1 VSIKQYIVK
10 FAPWNERTLSGLI
23 NETIKF
29 STVFDFND
37 FNEFRYLGG
46 CNADESVLQILEGE
60 IEKIDFL
67 LNLKR
72 LSKETLSPKGCE
84 KIDNILKQGKKR
96 ELFENDET
104 LSLLKENLAFS
115 SVGIFCAANIKVFED
130 DSAQLMFAHYAKN
143 LQGIA
148 LIYEI
153 EEIAQ
158 TYEIIYESEG
168 KCSFGA
174 ANRLIEW
181 YQGCYR
187 EMYDFI
193 CKSLKWEYEK
203 EIRMFN
209 KPGVK
214 ACDECKIKLKSVL
227 YTPRFSG
234 EEAAL
239 FKLNKEIYGGKLV
252 IEEIYTSNSHHYF
265 MMENG
270 DKITDFLGKSLK

>member
-1 VSIKQYIVK
+1 VSTKQYIVK
-10 FAPWNERTLSGLI
+10 FAPWNEKTLSGLI
-23 NETIKF
+23 NKTIKF

-37 FNEFRYLGG
+37 FNEFRYIGRSK
-46 CNADESVLQILEGE
+46 DEGVLQILEEE

-96 ELFENDET
+96 ELFENDDT

-143 LQGIA
+143 LEGIA

-158 TYEIIYESEG
+158 TSKIIYENEG

-174 ANRLIEW
+174 ANRLTEW

-193 CKSLKWEYEK
+193 CKSPKWEYEK

-209 KPGVK
+209 KPGIK

-234 EEAAL
+234 GEAAL
-239 FKLNKEIYGGKLV
+239 FKLNKEIYGGRLV
-252 IEEIYTSNSHHYF
+252 IEKIYPSNFDYYF
-265 MMENG
+265 LMQSG
-270 DKITDFLGKSLK
+270 DKASDFLEKF